1 MKPRLIFDIA
11 CFTGQPSMSGS
22 LRYTIEVLKRLVE
35 SEKFDIVTICSL
47 PEEEF
52 ALQNLQ
58 RYFHYQLPFQSKD
71 VEHFVLPEKSINA
84 EKSLLRKTEV
94 ILKKLFP
101 DSRILKFVA
110 DIIRAVKWKL
120 SPPPFLTERKIS
132 PYYEKLITKS
142 DIYFSTFH
150 PLIPELNFN
159 QTIQKIIVIHD
170 LIPIIFTD
178 IYKGHH
184 FFQKYPWD
192 SITPDTVVFTDS
204 ESTKRDLLKFCPHV
218 SQEQVTT
225 ILLAADQ
232 RFVPCLD
239 RNKIETVLN
248 KYSVP
253 INVPFILS
261 VATLDIR
268 KNFDHVMNS
277 FAKYSLSPNGIKTGC
292 RLVLTGVSGWQDR
305 KFKKT
310 FAHLPKNVKEKII
323 FTGYAE
329 DDDLPILYSAAA
341 CFCYMSIY
349 EGFGLPPLE
358 AMQCGTPV
366 ITSNTSSLPEVVGD
380 AGIMLDPYDVEGLA
394 NAFENIIGNE
404 NSQKELID
412 KGIKQAKK
420 FNWDRCVDRIIEKII
435 N

>member
-22 LRYTIEVLKRLVE
+22 LRYTVEVLERLVK

-52 ALQNLQ
+52 ALRNLQ

-71 VEHFVLPEKSINA
+71 VEHYVLPEKTVTA
-84 EKSLLRKTEV
+84 EKSMLRKTEDV
-94 ILKKLFP
+94 LKKLFP

-110 DIIRAVKWKL
+110 DIIRTVKWKL
-120 SPPPFLTERKIS
+120 SPPPFLSQRKIS
-132 PYYEKLITKS
+132 PFYEKLISES
-142 DIYFSTFH
+142 DIYFSPFH
-150 PLIPELNFN
+150 PLISELNFN
-159 QTIQKIIVIHD
+159 QSLRKVIVIHD
-170 LIPIIFTD
+170 LIPVIFTG

-192 SITPDTVVFTDS
+192 SVTPDTVVFTDS
-204 ESTKRDLLKFCPHV
+204 ESTKHDLLKYCSHILP
-218 SQEQVTT
+218 EQVTT

-232 RFVPCLD
+232 RFSPCRD
-239 RNKIETVLN
+239 RNKIEKVLN

-253 INVPFILS
+253 VNVPYILS

-277 FAKYSLSPNGIKTGC
+277 FARYSLSQNGIETNC
-292 RLVLTGVSGWQDR
+292 HLVLTGVNGWQSR
-305 KFKKT
+305 KFKKA
-310 FAHLPKNVKEKII
+310 FAHLPKNVREKII
-323 FTGYAE
+323 FTGYV
-329 DDDLPILYSAAA
+329 DDADLPLLYSAAT
-341 CFCYMSIY
+341 CFCYMSLY

-380 AGIMLDPYDVEGLA
+380 AGIMLDPHDVEGLA
-394 NAFENIIGNE
+394 EAFNRVLNDGELRKTMTAKGLE
-404 NSQKELID
+404 QAQKFSWDQCVATISE
-412 KGIKQAKK
+412 K
-420 FNWDRCVDRIIEKII
+420 FSE
-435 N
+435 